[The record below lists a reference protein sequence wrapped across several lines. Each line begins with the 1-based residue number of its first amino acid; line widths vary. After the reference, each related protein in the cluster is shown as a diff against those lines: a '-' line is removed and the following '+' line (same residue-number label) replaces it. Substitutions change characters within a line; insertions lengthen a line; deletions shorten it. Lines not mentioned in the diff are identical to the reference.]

1 MKLLHIDAGI
11 TGSNS
16 VTRQLSAAAVEALA
30 RANPNLDVI
39 YRDLDADPVPHL
51 DSRKLASLQDNE
63 ILTEFLDADV
73 LVIGAPMYNFG
84 IPSQLKAWLDHILVA
99 GKTFRY
105 TAAGVEGLA
114 GDKKVI
120 IASARGGIYA
130 AGGPQAAVDFQEP
143 HLTTLFRFLGID
155 QVTIIRAEGVAIGP
169 EQRAAAIDAA
179 LNATPQVAEAALAA

>member
-16 VTRQLSAAAVEALA
+16 VTRQLSAVAVDALA
-30 RANPNLDVI
+30 TANPNLEIV
-39 YRDLDADPVPHL
+39 YRDLDADPIPHL

-63 ILTEFLDADV
+63 VLKEFMDADV

-84 IPSQLKAWLDHILVA
+84 IPSQLKSWIDHILVA

-105 TAAGVEGLA
+105 TDTGAEGLA
-114 GDKKVI
+114 GAKKVI

-130 AGGPQAAVDFQEP
+130 PGGPLAAIDFQEP
-143 HLTTLFRFLGID
+143 HLKTLFRFLGIE
-155 QVTIIRAEGVAIGP
+155 QLTVIRAEGVAIGP
-169 EQRAAAIDAA
+169 EQRAAAIEEALAA
-179 LNATPQVAEAALAA
+179 APNLAEAALAA

>member
-16 VTRQLSAAAVEALA
+16 VTRQLSAVAVDALA
-30 RANPNLDVI
+30 TANPNLEIV
-39 YRDLDADPVPHL
+39 YRDLDADPIPHL

-63 ILTEFLDADV
+63 VLKEFMDADV

-84 IPSQLKAWLDHILVA
+84 IPSQLKSWIDHILVA

-105 TAAGVEGLA
+105 TDIGAEGLA
-114 GDKKVI
+114 GAKKVI

-130 AGGPQAAVDFQEP
+130 PGGPLAAIDFQEP
-143 HLTTLFRFLGID
+143 HLKTLFRFLGIE
-155 QVTIIRAEGVAIGP
+155 QLTVIRAEGVAIGP
-169 EQRAAAIDAA
+169 EQRAAAIEEALAA
-179 LNATPQVAEAALAA
+179 APNLAEAALAA

>member
-16 VTRQLSAAAVEALA
+16 VTRQLSAVAVDALA
-30 RANPNLDVI
+30 TANPNLEVV
-39 YRDLDADPVPHL
+39 YRDLDADPIPHL

-63 ILTEFLDADV
+63 VLKEFMDADV

-84 IPSQLKAWLDHILVA
+84 IPSQLKSWIDHILVA

-105 TAAGVEGLA
+105 TDTGAEGLA
-114 GDKKVI
+114 GAKKVI

-130 AGGPQAAVDFQEP
+130 PGGPLAAIDFQEP
-143 HLTTLFRFLGID
+143 HLKTLFRFLGIE
-155 QVTIIRAEGVAIGP
+155 QLTVIRAEGVAIGP
-169 EQRAAAIDAA
+169 EQRAAAIEEALAA
-179 LNATPQVAEAALAA
+179 APNLAEAALAA